1 MAGLRGL
8 LIMGSVLIMA
18 QGYPASALI
27 GIGVHY
33 GFDFTMKMDDKTM
46 EQTDFSNLKFSLK
59 GLTSLPNGY
68 DTASILTGKD
78 IPVYINRTGWKNTGI
93 NFGGKIYVNVLPF
106 IDALEISTNFG
117 VWQYD
122 GSIMYPSSIAVNPNP
137 SPNAKTFSDF
147 ASITYTTVPI
157 SLKNIYPNRFFWGV
171 DQTPY
176 AKLHFDAT
184 IRKYILQV
192 PPIVKLL
199 KIYGGAGMSV
209 DFATPVLSSQLVE
222 DAVGSS
228 LSGSYTLDEMQ
239 TKIFNQQEIQQNHQP
254 DHRQF
259 DDASLRLPYRAGD
272 HDQASP
278 VSRRLLHRREIMI
291 MFDKLDKYI
300 DVGGSRLSHQ
310 CRRRAGVLRKK
321 NTMKRLWAPWRMK
334 YIKAIGGKTEGCIFC
349 VKPKES
355 DDRKNLIVMRGEHR
369 FVILNAFPYSNG
381 HLLIVP
387 YMHTAELDDVSGPV
401 SAELW
406 RLTVLFEKRFEKNLQ
421 TRRIQ
426 RRDESGARGGGW
438 HRTTP
443 AYTYRAAMEWRYELH
458 APYERDAHYVGKS

>member
-27 GIGVHY
+27 GIGAHY

-93 NFGGKIYVNVLPF
+93 NFGGKIYVDVLPF

-239 TKIFNQQEIQQNHQP
+239 TKIFNQQEIQQKIINRIIDNLMTPHYGCHIALGTMIKP
-254 DHRQF
+254 PLF
-259 DDASLRLPYRAGD
+259 
-272 HDQASP
+272 P
-278 VSRRLLHRREIMI
+278 VGFYIDGKYII

-300 DVGGSRLSHQ
+300 DVGGS
-310 CRRRAGVLRKK
+310 G
-321 NTMKRLWAPWRMK
+321 
-334 YIKAIGGKTEGCIFC
+334 F
-349 VKPKES
+349 
-355 DDRKNLIVMRGEHR
+355 LINVGAA
-369 FVILNAFPYSNG
+369 LAF
-381 HLLIVP
+381 
-387 YMHTAELDDVSGPV
+387 
-401 SAELW
+401 
-406 RLTVLFEKRFEKNLQ
+406 
-421 TRRIQ
+421 
-426 RRDESGARGGGW
+426 
-438 HRTTP
+438 
-443 AYTYRAAMEWRYELH
+443 
-458 APYERDAHYVGKS
+458 